1 MKDRVYLSENELL
14 TKGQELLGKSLYDLY
29 GELSKKEYKGK
40 GRLGNKVE
48 EIHYHI
54 ENNNKIKL
62 TITNLKF
69 DKGELLNK

>member
-40 GRLGNKVE
+40 TGQGRISWGKGTKKKVE
-48 EIHYHI
+48 GPTKKAARSIR
-54 ENNNKIKL
+54 NPAS
-62 TITNLKF
+62 
-69 DKGELLNK
+69 LN